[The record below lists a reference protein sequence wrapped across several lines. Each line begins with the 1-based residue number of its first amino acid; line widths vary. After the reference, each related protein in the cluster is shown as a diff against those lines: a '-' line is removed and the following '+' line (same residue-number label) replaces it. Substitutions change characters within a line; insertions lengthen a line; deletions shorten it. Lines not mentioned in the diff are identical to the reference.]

1 MTDSPQAVLPENL
14 KSRLLAAGVEDETS
28 LQAALERDPAL
39 RAEYERWLISTILQ
53 AFAATT
59 TGDELSALVA
69 QMPVLLEPAM
79 IEAIEDAIAAA
90 QVRGDQKNAVAL
102 SQRLAVLRQ
111 LKAERASQAP
121 EMIQAVLTFVRAPDE
136 ETAIAV
142 FFAQRRWLA
151 TEDAEAFL
159 ISHLEPNDK
168 KAQAHLEDRR
178 QLLHKLRMGASQD
191 QK

>member
-1 MTDSPQAVLPENL
+1 MTDSPQAILPENL
-14 KSRLLAAGVEDETS
+14 KTRLLAAGVQDESS

-39 RAEYERWLISTILQ
+39 RAEYEQWLISTIMQ

-69 QMPVLLEPAM
+69 QMPILLEPAM

-90 QVRGDQKNAVAL
+90 EARGDQKNATAL

-111 LKAERASQAP
+111 LKTERASQAP

-159 ISHLEPNDK
+159 ISRVEPDDK
-168 KAQAHLEDRR
+168 KARVHLEQRLD
-178 QLLHKLRMGASQD
+178 LLHRLRVEMG
-191 QK
+191 